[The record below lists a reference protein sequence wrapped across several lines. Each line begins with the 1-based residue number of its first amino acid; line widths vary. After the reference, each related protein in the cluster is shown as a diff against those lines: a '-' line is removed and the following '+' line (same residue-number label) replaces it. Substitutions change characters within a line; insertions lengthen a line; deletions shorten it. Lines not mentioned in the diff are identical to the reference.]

1 MNRQLTR
8 TEAEK
13 LQNGWPS
20 TLPQPVSHP
29 QPGIVGGARAKLG
42 YIVSTWPR
50 LSQTFVLTE
59 VLALERRGVPLRI
72 FSIKEPGNEPVHGD
86 LRHVKAK
93 VTYLSLGDNRKK
105 VLRSNFATALRNPFR
120 YFKTLFRALALNPR
134 WSFLQS
140 FLQAGYVADLLSHE
154 AITHLHA
161 HFATAPASVAMFT
174 HHLTGIPYSFTAHA
188 KDIYFDTKP
197 KLLRAKI
204 KHARAVVTIS
214 EYNRGHLVRLTRPEE
229 SQKVHCVYN
238 GMDLRIYSNGN
249 SRIEKLRVPTIVTVA
264 RLIEKKGIGDLIRAC
279 DILRK
284 RGRSIRLEIIGK
296 GPLREALKAQVHL
309 LNLQELVR
317 FRGALAQEAVR
328 EAYRQA
334 DLFALPCVISED
346 GDRDGIPTVLLE
358 AMACG
363 LPVVST
369 GVSGIPELVE
379 SGRDGI
385 LVEPRNPEMLADA
398 LDRLLSDEDLRKKLG
413 AAACAKVRE
422 KFSVDRSVGEL
433 LGLFQLEGVE

>member
-1 MNRQLTR
+1 MNRRLTQ
-8 TEAEK
+8 TEAEE
-13 LQNGWPS
+13 LQSGWPS
-20 TLPQPVSHP
+20 TSPQPACHP
-29 QPGIVGGARAKLG
+29 QLGIVGGAKAKLA

-59 VLALERRGVPLRI
+59 VLALERRGVSLRI
-72 FSIKEPGNEPVHGD
+72 FSVKEPGSEPVHGD
-86 LRHVKAK
+86 LRRVRAKA
-93 VTYLSLGDNRKK
+93 TYLSLANHRKE
-105 VLRSNFATALRNPFR
+105 VWRGNFATAFHHPLR
-120 YFKTLFRALALNPR
+120 YLKTLVRALALNPR

-140 FLQAGYVADLLSHE
+140 FLQAGYVADLLSRE
-154 AITHLHA
+154 AIAHVHA
-161 HFATAPASVAMFT
+161 HFATAPASVAMVA

-197 KLLRAKI
+197 RLLRAKI
-204 KHARAVVTIS
+204 KHSRAVVTIS
-214 EYNRGHLVRLTRPEE
+214 EYNRAYLVKLTQPRQ

-238 GMDLRIYSNGN
+238 GMDLCIYSNG
-249 SRIEKLRVPTIVTVA
+249 SSSVEKPSVPTIVTVA

-279 DILRK
+279 HILRE
-284 RGRSIRLEIIGK
+284 RGRTLRLEIIGK
-296 GPLREALKAQVHL
+296 GPLRAALKTQVHL
-309 LNLQELVR
+309 LDLQDIVR

-328 EAYRQA
+328 ETYRQA
-334 DLFALPCVISED
+334 DIFALPCVISED

-398 LDRLLSDEDLRKKLG
+398 LDHLLSDEGLRKKLG
-413 AAACAKVRE
+413 QAASAKVAS
-422 KFSVDRSVGEL
+422 KFSVERSVTEL
-433 LGLFQLEGVE
+433 LGLFQLEGVH

>member
-1 MNRQLTR
+1 M
-8 TEAEK
+8 
-13 LQNGWPS
+13 
-20 TLPQPVSHP
+20 
-29 QPGIVGGARAKLG
+29 GGARAKLG

-72 FSIKEPGNEPVHGD
+72 FSIKEPGNEPIHGD
-86 LRHVKAK
+86 LQQVKAK
-93 VTYLSLGDNRKK
+93 ATYLSLANNRMR
-105 VLRSNFATALRNPFR
+105 VVRGNFATALRHPLR
-120 YFKTLFRALALNPR
+120 YLGTLLRALLLNPR

-140 FLQAGYVADLLSHE
+140 FLQAGYVADLLSSE

-174 HHLTGIPYSFTAHA
+174 HHLTGIPYTFTAHA
-188 KDIYFDTKP
+188 KDIYYDTKP
-197 KLLRAKI
+197 KLLQAKAR
-204 KHARAVVTIS
+204 HARAVVTIS
-214 EYNRGHLVRLTRPEE
+214 EYNRGHLSRLLHTFE

-238 GMDLRIYSNGN
+238 GMDLRIYSNGSNGN
-249 SRIEKLRVPTIVTVA
+249 SGVEKLSVPSIVTVA

-279 DILRK
+279 HILRE
-284 RGRSIRLEIIGK
+284 RGRSFRLEVIGK
-296 GPLREALKAQVHL
+296 GPLRAALKTQVHL
-309 LNLQELVR
+309 LDLQDTVR

-334 DLFALPCVISED
+334 AIFALPCVISED

-385 LVEPRNPEMLADA
+385 LVDPRNPEMLADA
-398 LDRLLSDEDLRKKLG
+398 LERLLSDEDLRKRLG
-413 AAACAKVRE
+413 VAASAKVTS
-422 KFSVDRSVGEL
+422 KFSVERSVTEL
-433 LGLFQLEGVE
+433 LGLFQLEGFR

>member
-1 MNRQLTR
+1 M
-8 TEAEK
+8 
-13 LQNGWPS
+13 
-20 TLPQPVSHP
+20 
-29 QPGIVGGARAKLG
+29 GGARAKLG

-86 LRHVKAK
+86 MRRVKAK
-93 VTYLSLGDNRKK
+93 ATYLSLANNRKK
-105 VLRSNFATALRNPFR
+105 VLRGNLATALRRPFR
-120 YFKTLFRALALNPR
+120 YFKTLFRAVALNPK

-140 FLQAGYVADLLSHE
+140 FLQAGYVADLLSQE

-174 HHLTGIPYSFTAHA
+174 HHLTGIPYTFTAHA

-197 KLLRAKI
+197 RLLRTKI

-214 EYNRGHLVRLTRPEE
+214 EYNRGHLSRLVGP
-229 SQKVHCVYN
+229 SGSKKVHCVYN
-238 GMDLRIYSNGN
+238 GMDLRSYTGGLS
-249 SRIEKLRVPTIVTVA
+249 SIEKSPVPSILTVA

-279 DILRK
+279 HVLRE
-284 RGRSIRLEIIGK
+284 RGRSFRVEIVGK
-296 GPLREALKAQVHL
+296 GPLRMRLKTQVHL
-309 LNLQELVR
+309 LNLQDIVR

-334 DLFALPCVISED
+334 DIFALPCVISED

-379 SGRDGI
+379 PGRDGI
-385 LVEPRNPEMLADA
+385 LVEPRNPKKLADA
-398 LDRLLSDEDLRKKLG
+398 LDSLLSDQDLRRKLG
-413 AAACAKVRE
+413 TAACAKVTK
-422 KFSVDRSVGEL
+422 KFSVERSVTEL
-433 LGLFQLEGVE
+433 LGLFHLEEVQ

>member
-1 MNRQLTR
+1 
-8 TEAEK
+8 
-13 LQNGWPS
+13 
-20 TLPQPVSHP
+20 
-29 QPGIVGGARAKLG
+29 VGGAKAKLG

-59 VLALERRGVPLRI
+59 VLALERRGVSLRI
-72 FSIKEPGNEPVHGD
+72 FSTKEPENEPVHGD
-86 LRHVKAK
+86 SHRVRAKA
-93 VTYLSLGDNRKK
+93 TYLSLAKHHKK
-105 VLRSNFATALRNPFR
+105 VLRGNFATACRHPLR
-120 YFKTLFRALALNPR
+120 YLMTLFRVFVLNPR
-134 WSFLQS
+134 WSFFQS

-174 HHLTGIPYSFTAHA
+174 HHLTGIPFSFTAHA
-188 KDIYFDTKP
+188 KDIYFDAKP

-214 EYNRGHLVRLTRPEE
+214 EYNRRHLAQLTHSGE

-249 SRIEKLRVPTIVTVA
+249 SSIEKFPVPAIVTVA

-279 DILRK
+279 QILRE
-284 RGRSIRLEIIGK
+284 RGRSLRLEIIGK
-296 GPLREALKAQVHL
+296 GPLLVSLKTQVHL
-309 LNLQELVR
+309 LNLQDIVR

-334 DLFALPCVISED
+334 EIFALPCVISED

-385 LVEPRNPEMLADA
+385 LVEPRNPAMLADA
-398 LDRLLSDEDLRKKLG
+398 LDRLLSNEYLRKKLG
-413 AAACAKVRE
+413 AAACAKVTK
-422 KFSVDRSVGEL
+422 KFSVERSVTEL
-433 LGLFQLEGVE
+433 LGLFQLEGAR

>member
-1 MNRQLTR
+1 M
-8 TEAEK
+8 
-13 LQNGWPS
+13 
-20 TLPQPVSHP
+20 
-29 QPGIVGGARAKLG
+29 
-42 YIVSTWPR
+42 
-50 LSQTFVLTE
+50 TE

-86 LRHVKAK
+86 LRRVRAKA
-93 VTYLSLGDNRKK
+93 TYLSLANNLKE
-105 VLRSNFATALRNPFR
+105 VLHGNFATAFRHPLRYLR
-120 YFKTLFRALALNPR
+120 TLLRALLLNPR

-140 FLQAGYVADLLSHE
+140 FLQAGYVADLLSSE

-174 HHLTGIPYSFTAHA
+174 HHLTGISYSFTAHA

-204 KHARAVVTIS
+204 RHSRAVVTIS
-214 EYNRGHLVRLTRPEE
+214 EYNRRHLTQLTNPAE
-229 SQKVHCVYN
+229 SAKVHCIYN
-238 GMDLRIYSNGN
+238 GMDLRSYSNGRHGVN
-249 SRIEKLRVPTIVTVA
+249 KLRVPSIVTVA
-264 RLIEKKGIGDLIRAC
+264 RLIEKKGIGDLISAC
-279 DILRK
+279 QILRE
-284 RGRSIRLEIIGK
+284 RGRSFQLEIIGK
-296 GPLREALKAQVHL
+296 GPLRAALNTQVYL
-309 LNLQELVR
+309 LNLQNMVR

-328 EAYRQA
+328 EAYRQT
-334 DLFALPCVISED
+334 DVFALPCVISED

-369 GVSGIPELVE
+369 RVSGIPELVE

-398 LDRLLSDEDLRKKLG
+398 LDRLLSDADLRKKLG
-413 AAACAKVRE
+413 QAASTKVTE
-422 KFSVDRSVGEL
+422 KFSVERSVTKL
-433 LGLFQLEGVE
+433 LGLFQLEGVQ

>member
-1 MNRQLTR
+1 M
-8 TEAEK
+8 
-13 LQNGWPS
+13 
-20 TLPQPVSHP
+20 
-29 QPGIVGGARAKLG
+29 GGARAKLG

-59 VLALERRGVPLRI
+59 VLELERRGVPLRI
-72 FSIKEPGNEPVHGD
+72 FSIKEPGREPVHGD

-93 VTYLSLGDNRKK
+93 ATYLSQVKNRRE
-105 VLRSNFATALRNPFR
+105 VVRGNFATAFRHPLRYLR
-120 YFKTLFRALALNPR
+120 TLLRALLLNPR
-134 WSFLQS
+134 WSFLRS
-140 FLQAGYVADLLSHE
+140 VFQAGYVADLLSRE
-154 AITHLHA
+154 EITHLHA

-197 KLLRAKI
+197 RLLRAKI

-214 EYNRGHLVRLTRPEE
+214 EYNRRYLSQLMHPVE
-229 SQKVHCVYN
+229 SQKVRCVYN
-238 GMDLRIYSNGN
+238 GMDLRIYSNGRSN
-249 SRIEKLRVPTIVTVA
+249 IEKLPVPSIVTVA

-279 DILRK
+279 HTLRE
-284 RGRSIRLEIIGK
+284 RGRSFRMEIIGK
-296 GPLREALKAQVHL
+296 GPLHATLKAQVHSL
-309 LNLQELVR
+309 DLQNIVR

-334 DLFALPCVISED
+334 DIFALPCVISED

-379 SGRDGI
+379 SERDGI
-385 LVEPRNPEMLADA
+385 LVEPRNTGMLADA
-398 LDRLLSDEDLRKKLG
+398 LDRLLSDEVLRKRLG
-413 AAACAKVRE
+413 AAACAKVTG
-422 KFSVDRSVGEL
+422 KFSVERSVTEL
-433 LGLFQLEGVE
+433 LGLFQLEGVR

>member
-1 MNRQLTR
+1 MD
-8 TEAEK
+8 
-13 LQNGWPS
+13 
-20 TLPQPVSHP
+20 
-29 QPGIVGGARAKLG
+29 GARARLA

-59 VLALERRGVPLRI
+59 VLALERRGVALRI
-72 FSIKEPGNEPVHGD
+72 FSIKEPENEPVHED
-86 LRHVKAK
+86 LRRVRAKA
-93 VTYLSLGDNRKK
+93 TYLSLANNRKK
-105 VLRSNFATALRNPFR
+105 VVRGNFATAVRHPLRYLR
-120 YFKTLFRALALNPR
+120 TLLRALLLNPR

-140 FLQAGYVADLLSHE
+140 FLQAAYVADLLSRDT
-154 AITHLHA
+154 ITHLHA

-174 HHLTGIPYSFTAHA
+174 HHLAGIPYTFTAHA

-197 KLLRAKI
+197 RLLRTKI
-204 KHARAVVTIS
+204 KHSRAVVTIS
-214 EYNRGHLVRLTRPEE
+214 EYNRGYLTHLMHPSE
-229 SQKVHCVYN
+229 STKARCVYN
-238 GMDLRIYSNGN
+238 GMDLSRYSNGHPG
-249 SRIEKLRVPTIVTVA
+249 IEKHLVPSIVTVA
-264 RLIEKKGIGDLIRAC
+264 RLIEKKGVGDLIRAC
-279 DILRK
+279 HILRE
-284 RGRSIRLEIIGK
+284 RERSFRLEIIGK
-296 GPLREALKAQVHL
+296 GPLRAALKTQVHL
-309 LNLQELVR
+309 LKLQDTVR

-334 DLFALPCVISED
+334 DIFALPCVITEN

-398 LDRLLSDEDLRKKLG
+398 LDRLLSNEDLRKKLG
-413 AAACAKVRE
+413 AAACAKVTK
-422 KFSVDRSVGEL
+422 KFSVERSVTEL
-433 LGLFQLEGVE
+433 LGLFQLEADR